1 MFFPPF
7 NFYLTSKYIDS
18 KYTYFMKKSIS
29 TFLKHPTK
37 DNANRSANPPVT
49 RASTI
54 LFNSMQELYDHE
66 KKIKANKKI
75 SYYSYGRYGSTT
87 TIELENILKELEQ
100 AHHVFLT
107 GTGFGGVAL
116 AIMSVCR
123 PGDEILVS
131 DNVYGPTKEISEELV
146 KEFNINAIF
155 YDPDNFNDLKEK
167 ISKKTKLIVVENP
180 GSNTFEF
187 QDLSKIVN
195 LAKKKN
201 ILTFLDNTWG
211 TPLYLKP
218 LKIGFDMS
226 FVSATKYYS
235 GHSDAMGGSL
245 AVNQKVFKRVMF
257 FYKLSGYRMSAD
269 EAYLIIRGLRTLD
282 VRLKKHTENTKTV
295 INFLKKQKKIKE
307 ILYPYKPSSRNYKL
321 WKKYYSGS
329 NGLFSIVIKS
339 KNKPSVFKFVNSLEL
354 FGIGYSWGGFESLVI
369 YQDLRD
375 DTKYTKTRKYFR
387 FDKDEHI
394 VRLHIGLEDPKDL
407 INDLKKS
414 LRYIK

>member
-1 MFFPPF
+1 
-7 NFYLTSKYIDS
+7 
-18 KYTYFMKKSIS
+18 MKKSIS

-37 DNANRSANPPVT
+37 DSSNRSANPPVT

-54 LFNSMQELYDHE
+54 LFNTMQELHRHE
-66 KKIKANKKI
+66 KKIKQNKRV

-87 TIELENILKELEQ
+87 TIELENILKKLEE
-100 AHHVFLT
+100 AYHVFLT

-116 AIMSVCR
+116 AIMSICR

-131 DNVYGPTKEISEELV
+131 DNVYGPTKEISEDLV

-155 YDPDNFNDLKEK
+155 YNPDSFEDLKK
-167 ISKKTKLIVVENP
+167 RVTNKTKMILVENP

-187 QDLSKIVN
+187 QDLSKIVK
-195 LAKKKN
+195 LAKKKK

-226 FVSATKYYS
+226 FASATKYFS

-245 AVNQKVFKRVMF
+245 AVNKKVFKKVMF

-282 VRLKKHTENTKTV
+282 VRLKQHYENTKIV

-307 ILYPYKPSSRNYKL
+307 ILYPYNPSTKNYKL
-321 WKKYYSGS
+321 WKKYYSGA
-329 NGLFSIVIKS
+329 NGLLSIVVKS
-339 KNKPSVFKFVNSLEL
+339 KKKSSVVRFVNSLKL
-354 FGIGYSWGGFESLVI
+354 FGIGYSWGGFESLVLL
-369 YQDLRD
+369 QNLRD
-375 DTKYTKTRKYFR
+375 DTKYTKTRKFFR
-387 FDKDEHI
+387 FAKDEHI
-394 VRLHIGLEDPKDL
+394 IRLHIGLEDPQDL
-407 INDLKKS
+407 IEDLKRS
-414 LRYIK
+414 LKFIK

>member
-1 MFFPPF
+1 
-7 NFYLTSKYIDS
+7 
-18 KYTYFMKKSIS
+18 MKKSIS

-54 LFNSMQELYDHE
+54 LFNSLQEIKKHE
-66 KKIKANKKI
+66 KKIRTHKKI
-75 SYYSYGRYGSTT
+75 THYSYGRYGSTT
-87 TIELENILKELEQ
+87 TIELESILKVLEQ
-100 AHHVFLT
+100 AYHVFLT

-116 AIMSVCR
+116 ALMSLCR

-131 DNVYGPTKEISEELV
+131 DNVYGPTKEISEKLL
-146 KEFNINAIF
+146 KEFNITAIF
-155 YDPDNFNDLKEK
+155 YNPEKFEDLANK
-167 ISKKTKLIVVENP
+167 ITKRTKMILVENP

-187 QDLSKIVN
+187 QDLSKIVK

-226 FVSATKYYS
+226 FSSATKYFS

-245 AVNQKVFKRVMF
+245 AVNKKVYKRIMF

-282 VRLKKHTENTKTV
+282 VRLKQHYENTKVV

-307 ILYPYKPSSRNYKL
+307 ILYPHKPSSKNYKL
-321 WKKYYSGS
+321 WKKYYSGGT
-329 NGLFSIVIKS
+329 GLLSIVIKS
-339 KNKPSVFKFVNSLEL
+339 KKKSSVIKFVNSLEL
-354 FGIGYSWGGFESLVI
+354 FGIGYSWGGFESLAI
-369 YQDLRD
+369 LQELKREGEFL
-375 DTKYTKTRKYFR
+375 KERYFYR

-407 INDLKKS
+407 IADLKKS
-414 LRYIK
+414 LKHIK

>member
-1 MFFPPF
+1 
-7 NFYLTSKYIDS
+7 
-18 KYTYFMKKSIS
+18 MKKSIK

-37 DNANRSANPPVT
+37 DNSNRSANPAVI

-54 LFNSMQELYDHE
+54 LFNSMQELYQHE
-66 KKIKANKKI
+66 KKIKKHQQV
-75 SYYSYGRYGSTT
+75 SHYSYGRYGSST

-100 AHHVFLT
+100 AFHVFLT

-116 AIMSVCR
+116 AIMSLCR

-131 DNVYGPTKEISEELV
+131 DNVYGPTKEISEKLL
-146 KEFNINAIF
+146 KEFDVLAKF
-155 YDPDNFNDLKEK
+155 YNPESFEDLKNK
-167 ISKKTKLIVVENP
+167 LNRKTKMILVENP

-195 LAKKKN
+195 LAKKKK
-201 ILTFLDNTWG
+201 IFTFLDNTWG

-226 FVSATKYYS
+226 FSSATKYFS

-245 AVNQKVFKRVMF
+245 AVNKKVFKQIMF

-282 VRLKKHTENTKTV
+282 TRLNQHFENTKQI
-295 INFLKKQKKIKE
+295 INFLKRQKKVKE
-307 ILYPYKPSSRNYKL
+307 ILYPHNPSSKNYKL
-321 WKKYYSGS
+321 WKKYYSGAT
-329 NGLFSIVIKS
+329 GLLSIVIKS
-339 KNKPSVFKFVNSLEL
+339 KKKSSVIKFVNSLEL
-354 FGIGYSWGGFESLVI
+354 FGIGYSWGGFESLAI
-369 YQDLRD
+369 LQELRSNKKD
-375 DTKYTKTRKYFR
+375 EYLQGRKYFR
-387 FDKDEHI
+387 FNKDEHI
-394 VRLHIGLEDPKDL
+394 VRLHIGLEDPQDL
-407 INDLKKS
+407 INDLKRS

>member
-1 MFFPPF
+1 
-7 NFYLTSKYIDS
+7 
-18 KYTYFMKKSIS
+18 MKKSIS

-37 DNANRSANPPVT
+37 DSTNRSANPPVT

-54 LFNSMQELYDHE
+54 LFNSMQELLQHE
-66 KKIKANKKI
+66 KRIQAKKKI

-100 AHHVFLT
+100 AYHVFLT

-116 AIMSVCR
+116 AIMSLCR

-131 DNVYGPTKEISEELV
+131 DNVYGPTKEISENLV
-146 KEFNINAIF
+146 KEFNINAKF
-155 YDPDNFNDLKEK
+155 YDPDKFEDLKDK
-167 ISKKTKLIVVENP
+167 ITKKTKMIIVENP
-180 GSNTFEF
+180 GSSTFEF
-187 QDLSKIVN
+187 QDLSKITR
-195 LAKKKN
+195 LAKRKN

-218 LKIGFDMS
+218 LKLGFDLS
-226 FVSATKYYS
+226 FTSATKYYS

-245 AVNQKVFKRVMF
+245 AVNRKVFNKVMF

-282 VRLKKHTENTKTV
+282 VRLKKHHENTRIV

-307 ILYPYKPSSRNYKL
+307 ILYPYKPSSKRYKL
-321 WKKYYSGS
+321 WKKYYSGA

-339 KNKPSVFKFVNSLEL
+339 KKKSSVIKFVNSLQL
-354 FGIGYSWGGFESLVI
+354 FGIGYSWGGFESLVLF
-369 YQDLRD
+369 QDLRTK
-375 DTKYTKTRKYFR
+375 TKYTQTRQYFK
-387 FDKDEHI
+387 FAKDEYI

-407 INDLKKS
+407 IEDLKKS
-414 LRYIK
+414 LKNIK

>member
-1 MFFPPF
+1 
-7 NFYLTSKYIDS
+7 
-18 KYTYFMKKSIS
+18 MKKSIS

-37 DNANRSANPPVT
+37 DNANRSANPSVT

-54 LFNSMQELYDHE
+54 LFNSMQELHQHE

-75 SYYSYGRYGSTT
+75 SHYSYGRYGSST
-87 TIELENILKELEQ
+87 TIELENILKGLEQ
-100 AHHVFLT
+100 AYHVFLT

-116 AIMSVCR
+116 AIMSICR

-131 DNVYGPTKEISEELV
+131 DNVYGPTKEISENLV
-146 KEFNINAIF
+146 CEFNIKARF
-155 YDPDNFNDLKEK
+155 YDPDNFNDLKNK
-167 ISKKTKLIVVENP
+167 ISNKTKMILVENP

-187 QDLSKIVN
+187 QDLSQIVK
-195 LAKKKN
+195 LAKRKK
-201 ILTFLDNTWG
+201 IITFLDNTWG

-226 FVSATKYYS
+226 FTSATKYFS

-245 AVNQKVFKRVMF
+245 AVNRKVFKKVMF

-282 VRLKKHTENTKTV
+282 VRLKQHYENTKVV

-307 ILYPYKPSSRNYKL
+307 ILYPHKPSSKNYKL
-321 WKKYYSGS
+321 WRKYYSGA
-329 NGLFSIVIKS
+329 NGLFSIVVKS
-339 KNKPSVFKFVNSLEL
+339 NKKSSVIKFVNSLKL
-354 FGIGYSWGGFESLVI
+354 FGIGYSWGGFESLVLL
-369 YQDLRD
+369 QDLRGN
-375 DTKYTKTRKYFR
+375 TKYTKKRNFFR
-387 FDKDEHI
+387 FKKDEHI

-407 INDLKKS
+407 IYDLKSS
-414 LRYIK
+414 LRHIK

>member
-1 MFFPPF
+1 
-7 NFYLTSKYIDS
+7 
-18 KYTYFMKKSIS
+18 MKKSIK

-37 DNANRSANPPVT
+37 DSSNRSANPAVI

-54 LFNSMQELYDHE
+54 LFNTMQELYQHE
-66 KKIKANKKI
+66 KKIKKHQKI
-75 SYYSYGRYGSTT
+75 SHYSYGRYGSST

-100 AHHVFLT
+100 AFHVFLT

-116 AIMSVCR
+116 AIMSLCR

-131 DNVYGPTKEISEELV
+131 DNVYGPTKEISEKLL
-146 KEFNINAIF
+146 KEFNVTAKF
-155 YDPDNFNDLKEK
+155 YNPDYFQDLKEK
-167 ISKKTKLIVVENP
+167 VSKKTKMILVENP

-187 QDLSKIVN
+187 QDLSKIIN
-195 LAKKKN
+195 LAKKKK
-201 ILTFLDNTWG
+201 IFTFLDNTWG

-218 LKIGFDMS
+218 LNLGFDMS
-226 FVSATKYYS
+226 FSSATKYFS

-245 AVNQKVFKRVMF
+245 AVNKKVFKKIMF

-282 VRLKKHTENTKTV
+282 TRLNQHFENTKKV

-307 ILYPYKPSSRNYKL
+307 ILYPHIPSSKNYKL
-321 WKKYYSGS
+321 WKKYYSGAT
-329 NGLFSIVIKS
+329 GLLSIVIKS
-339 KNKPSVFKFVNSLEL
+339 KKKSSVIKFVNSLEL
-354 FGIGYSWGGFESLVI
+354 FGIGYSWGGFESLAI
-369 YQDLRD
+369 LQELRSSKKD
-375 DTKYTKTRKYFR
+375 EYIQGRKYFR
-387 FDKDEHI
+387 FNKDEHI

-407 INDLKKS
+407 IDDLKRS

>member
-1 MFFPPF
+1 
-7 NFYLTSKYIDS
+7 
-18 KYTYFMKKSIS
+18 MKKSIS

-37 DNANRSANPPVT
+37 DNANRSANPSVT

-54 LFNSMQELYDHE
+54 LFNSMQELHQHE

-75 SYYSYGRYGSTT
+75 SYYSYGRYGSST

-100 AHHVFLT
+100 AYHVFLT

-116 AIMSVCR
+116 AIMSICR

-146 KEFNINAIF
+146 CEFNIKAKF
-155 YDPDNFNDLKEK
+155 YDPDNFNDLKNK
-167 ISKKTKLIVVENP
+167 ISNKTKMILVENP

-187 QDLSKIVN
+187 QDLSKIVK
-195 LAKKKN
+195 LAKRKK

-226 FVSATKYYS
+226 FTSATKYFS

-245 AVNQKVFKRVMF
+245 AVNRKVFKKVMF

-282 VRLKKHTENTKTV
+282 VRLKQHYENTKV
-295 INFLKKQKKIKE
+295 IINFLKKQKKIKE
-307 ILYPYKPSSRNYKL
+307 ILYPYKPSSKNYKL
-321 WKKYYSGS
+321 WKKYYSGA
-329 NGLFSIVIKS
+329 NGLFSIVVKS
-339 KNKPSVFKFVNSLEL
+339 SKKSSVIKFVNSLKL
-354 FGIGYSWGGFESLVI
+354 FGIGYSWGGFESLVLL
-369 YQDLRD
+369 QDLRD
-375 DTKYTKTRKYFR
+375 NTKYTKTRKFFR
-387 FDKDEHI
+387 FKKDEHI

-407 INDLKKS
+407 VYDLKSS
-414 LRYIK
+414 LRHIK